1 MNKWIQFSLGIAL
14 SILGLTYAFNTVDY
28 ADLLIIINNV
38 DYFWLFLS
46 VLLLMGS
53 MIVRSIRWQY
63 IINSKHKISLN
74 DLFGS
79 VMIGY
84 LGNSILPFRI
94 GEIARAFTLSKISV
108 ISSFEAFGTII
119 LERVLDLSTLFIIT
133 LFVGYFFPF
142 SSVFG
147 NYFIFIISIILLFIF
162 ILAINKNIRSKLF
175 TIFDRSMNKKLKEK
189 SLIFTK
195 LKDISNGFSTLNQNK
210 NNFRIFFLSFF
221 LWFIYYII
229 TLCGIQ
235 SIGIELSLFQAGIVL
250 IVTSFAIGVP
260 SAPGAVGTYHAATVF
275 IVYNIF
281 LFTKEESLGLAILL
295 HAIAFIPEV
304 IVGAIYMIKYSI
316 TISDLRSN
324 NQ

>member
-1 MNKWIQFSLGIAL
+1 MNKWIQSSLGIAL
-14 SILGLTYAFNTVDY
+14 SILGLTYVFNRVDY
-28 ADLLIIINNV
+28 ADLLIIINNI
-38 DYFWLFLS
+38 DYFWLFFS
-46 VLLLMGS
+46 VFLLMMS

-63 IINSKHKISLN
+63 IIDSKYKIPLN

-84 LGNSILPFRI
+84 FGNSILPFRI
-94 GEIARAFTLSKISV
+94 GEIARAFTLSKISA
-108 ISSFEAFGTII
+108 ISSYEAFGTII
-119 LERVLDLSTLFIIT
+119 LERVLDLSSLFIIT

-147 NYFIFIISIILLFIF
+147 NYFIFIISIILFFIF
-162 ILAINKNIRSKLF
+162 ILLISKNIRLKLF
-175 TIFDRSMNKKLKEK
+175 TIFDRSMKKKLKGR
-189 SLIFTK
+189 SLIFIK
-195 LKDISNGFSTLNQNK
+195 LKDISNGFSILNQNK

-235 SIGIELSLFQAGIVL
+235 SIGIQLSLFQAGIVL

-275 IVYNIF
+275 IVHNIF
-281 LFTKEESLGLAILL
+281 LLTKEESLGLAILL

>member
-1 MNKWIQFSLGIAL
+1 MNKWIQFSLGILL
-14 SILGLTYAFNTVDY
+14 SILGLVYAFNTVDY
-28 ADLLIIINNV
+28 TDLLIIINNI

-63 IINSKHKISLN
+63 ILGSKYKISLN

-84 LGNSILPFRI
+84 FGNSILPFRI
-94 GEIARAFTLSKISV
+94 GEFARAFTLSKIST

-119 LERVLDLSTLFIIT
+119 LERVLDLSSLFIIT
-133 LFVGYFFPF
+133 LFFGYFFPF

-147 NYFIFIISIILLFIF
+147 YYFIFIISIVLLFIF
-162 ILAINKNIRSKLF
+162 ITIMNKNMRSKLF
-175 TIFDRSMNKKLKEK
+175 RMFERSVKNNSKEK
-189 SLIFTK
+189 SLIFIK
-195 LKDISNGFSTLNQNK
+195 LKDIINGFSILNQKK

-235 SIGIELSLFQAGIVL
+235 AIGIDLSLFQAGIVL

-275 IVYNIF
+275 IVSNIF
-281 LFTKEESLGLAILL
+281 LYTQEESLGLAILL

-304 IVGAIYMIKYSI
+304 IVGALYMIKYSI
-316 TISDLRSN
+316 TLNDLKSSN
-324 NQ
+324 Q